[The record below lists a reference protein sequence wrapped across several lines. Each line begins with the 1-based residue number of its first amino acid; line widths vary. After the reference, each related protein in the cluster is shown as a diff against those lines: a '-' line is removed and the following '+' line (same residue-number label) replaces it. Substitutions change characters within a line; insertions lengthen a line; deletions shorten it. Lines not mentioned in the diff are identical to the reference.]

1 MLRPARSLPLLCVLA
16 AGAGPSAQ
24 DALAV
29 LEQRCVSCH
38 NPTRKKAE
46 LDLTAREG
54 ALRGGSKGP
63 ALVPGDPEASLLTAL
78 IEHKR
83 TPHMPLRED
92 KLADRDVQALRAWI
106 AAGAEYARPL
116 TVPASA
122 AHAAEPGELQVT
134 DADRAFWS
142 FAPLAAAAAPDIENP
157 ARARNDVDR
166 FWLAALDARGL
177 EPSAP
182 ADRRTLLRRLH
193 LTLLG
198 LPPTPAQ
205 MSAFLADD
213 RPDAYAHTVDAL
225 LGSAHFG
232 ERQARHWLDVA
243 RYADSGGYEFDYER
257 PHAYP
262 YRDFVIEAMNADMP
276 FDEFVR
282 LQVAADE
289 LRPDAPATWRA
300 TGFLC
305 AGPTVDNQENE
316 QTRYDEY
323 DDVVST
329 LGSAFLGLT
338 VGCARCHDHKFDPIP
353 TRDYYRLVAAFSTS
367 KRDVE
372 PLLPRAEAETYR
384 GRTRALDGL
393 LEAARERE
401 RRLTGERPRGR
412 RGGERPPRENLSAE
426 EKVELGELRAVIA
439 DLRARR
445 PQEPDQALV
454 MTDRTASPEPAY
466 LLRRGNPSDKQE
478 ELAPGFLQVVTPE
491 QEQNAFYV
499 SPAPATPGTTGRRAA
514 LARWLTDVEH
524 GAGRLLAR
532 VIVNRLWHW
541 HLGRGLVATPN
552 DFGLQGERPTH
563 PELLDWLAQT
573 LIDGGWKLKRVHR
586 LIVTSALYRQ
596 ASQWRQGGEARAP
609 DTVSSD
615 PDNRLWWRREPA
627 RLDAET
633 LRDAVLQTSGC
644 LNTTMFGPSVKP
656 WMHKDA
662 IATGSTTKWPTD
674 VVDGS
679 KTWRRSLYVFMRRS
693 VRFPML
699 EVFDAPDAT
708 ASCGRRLAT
717 TTPLQALALL
727 NDPFVRDQAQR
738 CAAGVKALAGADAG
752 AQVDRVYALA
762 LLREPSAHERVRA
775 IAFLAAQTALHQG
788 DAGAALTDLCQVMFN
803 LNEFLHVD

>member
-16 AGAGPSAQ
+16 AGAVPSAQ

-38 NPTRKKAE
+38 NPTRKKSD

-177 EPSAP
+177 ESSAP

-213 RPDAYAHTVDAL
+213 RPDAYEHTVDAL

-257 PHAYP
+257 PHAFP

-454 MTDRTASPEPAY
+454 MTDRAASPEPVY

-491 QEQNAFYV
+491 QEQNAFYA

-615 PDNRLWWRREPA
+615 PGNRLWWRREPA

-644 LNTTMFGPSVKP
+644 LNTTVFGPSVKP

-674 VVDGS
+674 VVDGP

-738 CAAGVKALAGADAG
+738 WAAGVKDHAGADAG

-803 LNEFLHVD
+803 LNEFVHVD